1 MEVLAGARGAK
12 HVERRQVREVA
23 QLGRA
28 RRAGGQGALALV
40 ARHLEVHV
48 GVVEA
53 VQVQAAAVHLL
64 AREPHVCTGTK
75 QRTHARTRTLCQ
87 PRSPV
92 ARHTQAKT
100 RTDSGCESILWSLDN
115 EVGIALVVFL

>member
-75 QRTHARTRTLCQ
+75 QRTHAHTRTLSASQ
-87 PRSPV
+87 PGGAAHASKDTHRQWVREHPLV
-92 ARHTQAKT
+92 AR
-100 RTDSGCESILWSLDN
+100 
-115 EVGIALVVFL
+115 